1 MYICLN
7 IVTLFSMNAVTRP
20 VANDW
25 TKKNKRVVDLVK
37 TDAAC
42 KVLIVLATVAANET
56 SNGIE
61 RNRRVHLP
69 GGNQSSFDDLMH
81 SAQQGVSSI
90 RRSLKRRKTTNN
102 KRGPTRTKVCVS
114 YYLLPE
120 ASEIPRL
127 TRSDPLIETYHRA
140 NYGRDHIQINF
151 ISDKSLLCNVGR
163 HKRAQEGTITH
174 ILFSIFCY

>member
-1 MYICLN
+1 MYYPCSENKGADQLRDNREAGLRLCFRICK
-7 IVTLFSMNAVTRP
+7 LFVFSCTG
-20 VANDW
+20 
-25 TKKNKRVVDLVK
+25 
-37 TDAAC
+37 
-42 KVLIVLATVAANET
+42 

-151 ISDKSLLCNVGR
+151 ISDKSLLCKVGR
-163 HKRAQEGTITH
+163 HKRAPSLTYYFP
-174 ILFSIFCY
+174 FSVISSLERKAHKVSSSN